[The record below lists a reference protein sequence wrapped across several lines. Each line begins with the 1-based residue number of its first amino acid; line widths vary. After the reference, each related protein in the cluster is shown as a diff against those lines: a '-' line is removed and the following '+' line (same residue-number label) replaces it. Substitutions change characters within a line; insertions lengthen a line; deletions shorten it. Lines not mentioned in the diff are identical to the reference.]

1 MLKTILLM
9 NHISLKSLD
18 TFLLNILIH
27 CSCQWKRNR
36 HYHKTFLF
44 RNAAAFSFMVDNFLA
59 PFFDLFIFPVRQI
72 VYEPPYQSSSG
83 DWLAKCCGITRSNTI
98 ICQKKKSI
106 LYSVVYAVSED
117 SSELYSWSK
126 SKTPM
131 NQLHKKKSRSHQ

>member
-27 CSCQWKRNR
+27 CSCQWKKNR

-72 VYEPPYQSSSG
+72 VCEPPCQSSSG

-98 ICQKKKSI
+98 ICQKNKINSVLCSLCSI
-106 LYSVVYAVSED
+106 RRFIWVVLMIKIQNPHEPA
-117 SSELYSWSK
+117 
-126 SKTPM
+126 P
-131 NQLHKKKSRSHQ
+131 